1 MTDKNVLI
9 ESNNP
14 VRTLVPLWGTDRK
27 KPLNNSTSVAQIVS
41 EEKWLNNI
49 SWYNLF
55 SSAIIGKD

>member
-41 EEKWLNNI
+41 EEK
-49 SWYNLF
+49 
-55 SSAIIGKD
+55 